1 MRSRGTRE
9 VGGGEIVSDRD
20 CGAGEARFFFDA
32 SERDRALAR
41 APAGPRDDPEY
52 RTPRRRRARDAAA
65 TSTVA
70 VARRRRIHRRDYR
83 ARAFARDAD
92 SARARTPRRLAAP
105 ERERTKSRSR
115 PIVATRRL
123 PARSRGEN
131 APRERR
137 RCVRVAIVP
146 TRARRARTRRRDRV
160 ATAPRRARGRP
171 GKPDMIAIAENV
183 NQSSTFCW
191 TRTTSTG
198 AAALATIA
206 QRRDARVVRAAE
218 RAGSAILQV
227 WVRAAMVP
235 GASEWGPGRDREREN
250 PPDETNVVPSPKSCH
265 TGRRRPI
272 TSRHRSVVSARRA
285 FFFRPRRDEKSKR
298 LRSRFSLPVVPPAT
312 RAANERARRHPHA
325 GEAHRASVTYRGKKT
340 LFSRALAKRRR
351 APAEA
356 DGRTISR
363 RSIRSFARSFAKP
376 HRRWRTRRGTRR
388 RRTSSP

>member
-70 VARRRRIHRRDYR
+70 VARRRRIHRRDDR

-183 NQSSTFCW
+183 NQSRTFCW

-206 QRRDARVVRAAE
+206 QRRDARVVRAVE

-250 PPDETNVVPSPKSCH
+250 PPDETNVVPHPKVATQAGVDQS
-265 TGRRRPI
+265 RRGI
-272 TSRHRSVVSARRA
+272 EASSARGAPSFFVRDETKNRNASARA
-285 FFFRPRRDEKSKR
+285 FRFR
-298 LRSRFSLPVVPPAT
+298 
-312 RAANERARRHPHA
+312 
-325 GEAHRASVTYRGKKT
+325 
-340 LFSRALAKRRR
+340 LFPRRR
-351 APAEA
+351 ARQTNARAVTRTPA
-356 DGRTISR
+356 R
-363 RSIRSFARSFAKP
+363 RIARP
-376 HRRWRTRRGTRR
+376 
-388 RRTSSP
+388 